1 MSWQTAKIST
11 CQGLEDSQ
19 VAIAVKGTQ
28 GPLVVVLDC
37 SGGSMAHT

>member
-1 MSWQTAKIST
+1 
-11 CQGLEDSQ
+11 
-19 VAIAVKGTQ
+19 VAVAVKGTQ